1 MVVVFGSINLD
12 LVAQV
17 TRMPLPGETVRGQA
31 FATAP
36 GGKGANQALAAARA
50 GASVKMFGAVGR
62 DAFGAAALANL
73 EASGVDLTGVI
84 AVDTATGIAMIH
96 VDAYG
101 ENAITVVAGA
111 NDGAH
116 AGQVPD
122 EALRPDAVLVMQL
135 EVPLAEVMALAG
147 RARGTRIVLNAA
159 PAQALPD
166 ELLRMIDTLIVNET
180 EAAFA
185 AADLGLPAEPEQFA
199 LEASARYRCP
209 VVVSLGSR
217 GAIAA
222 REGELIRIAA
232 PAMDVVD
239 TTGAGDALV
248 GAVAA
253 ALDRGV
259 SLRQALA
266 EGVAAGS
273 LACTRRG
280 AQAALPTPAEI
291 ATLAA
296 TL

>member
-17 TRMPLPGETVRGQA
+17 ARMPVPGETVRGHA

-50 GASVKMFGAVGR
+50 GASVRMFGAVGR

-73 EASGVDLTGVI
+73 EASGVALAGVI
-84 AVDTATGIAMIH
+84 AVDAATGVAMIH
-96 VDAYG
+96 VDAHG

-111 NDGAH
+111 NDDAC

-159 PAQALPD
+159 PALALPD
-166 ELLRMIDTLIVNET
+166 ALLRMIDTLVVNAS
-180 EAAFA
+180 EAEFA
-185 AADLGLPAEPEQFA
+185 AAQLGLPSAPEQFA
-199 LEASARYRCP
+199 VEASMEFGCA

-217 GAIAA
+217 GALAA
-222 REGELIRIAA
+222 RGSDLLLIAA
-232 PAMDVVD
+232 PAMDAVD

-248 GAVAA
+248 GAYAA
-253 ALDRGV
+253 ALDRGG

-266 EGVAAGS
+266 DGVAAGS
-273 LACTRRG
+273 LACTRHG
-280 AQAALPTPAEI
+280 AQAGLPMRAEI
-291 ATLAA
+291 AVLAA

>member
-17 TRMPLPGETVRGQA
+17 ARMPVPGETVRGQA

-73 EASGVDLTGVI
+73 EASGVDLAGVI
-84 AVDTATGIAMIH
+84 AVDAATGVAVIH
-96 VDAYG
+96 VDAHG

-111 NDGAH
+111 NDEAH

-122 EALRPDAVLVMQL
+122 NALRPDAILVMQL

-159 PAQALPD
+159 PARALPIV
-166 ELLRMIDTLIVNET
+166 LLRMFDVLVVNET

-185 AADLGLPAEPEQFA
+185 AAALRLPAEPEQFA
-199 LEASARYRCP
+199 VEASEQHGCA

-222 REGELIRIAA
+222 REGELILIDA
-232 PAMDVVD
+232 PATDVVD

-248 GAVAA
+248 GAFAA
-253 ALDRGV
+253 ALDRGAT
-259 SLRQALA
+259 LRQALA
-266 EGVAAGS
+266 DGVAAGS

-280 AQAALPTPAEI
+280 AQAALPMRAEI
-291 ATLAA
+291 AALAA

>member
-17 TRMPLPGETVRGQA
+17 ARMPVPGETVRGQA

-73 EASGVDLTGVI
+73 EASGVDLAGVI
-84 AVDTATGIAMIH
+84 AVDAATGVAVIH
-96 VDAYG
+96 VDAHG

-111 NDGAH
+111 NDEAH

-122 EALRPDAVLVMQL
+122 NALRPDAILVMQL

-159 PAQALPD
+159 PALALPED
-166 ELLRMIDTLIVNET
+166 LLRMIDTLVVNES

-185 AADLGLPAEPEQFA
+185 ATELGLPEESEQFA
-199 LEASARYRCP
+199 IDASARYGCT

-217 GAIAA
+217 GALAA
-222 REGELIRIAA
+222 REGELVLIAA
-232 PAMDVVD
+232 PSVDVVD

-248 GAVAA
+248 GAYAT
-253 ALDRGV
+253 ALDRGA

-280 AQAALPTPAEI
+280 AQDALPARTEIAALAV
-291 ATLAA
+291 TL
-296 TL
+296 

>member
-17 TRMPLPGETVRGQA
+17 ARMPVPGETVRGQA

-73 EASGVDLTGVI
+73 EASGVDLAGVI
-84 AVDTATGIAMIH
+84 AVDAATGVAVIH
-96 VDAYG
+96 VDAHG

-111 NDGAH
+111 NDEAH

-122 EALRPDAVLVMQL
+122 NALRPDAILVMQL

-159 PAQALPD
+159 PALALPI
-166 ELLRMIDTLIVNET
+166 ELLQMIDVLVVNEN
-180 EAAFA
+180 EADVTA
-185 AADLGLPAEPEQFA
+185 AALRLPAEPEQFA
-199 LEASARYRCP
+199 VEASEQHGCA

-222 REGELIRIAA
+222 REGELILIDA
-232 PAMDVVD
+232 PATDVVD

-248 GAVAA
+248 GAFAA
-253 ALDRGV
+253 ALDRGAT
-259 SLRQALA
+259 LRQALA
-266 EGVAAGS
+266 DGVAAGS

-280 AQAALPTPAEI
+280 AQAALPMRAEI
-291 ATLAA
+291 AALAA

>member
-17 TRMPLPGETVRGQA
+17 ARMPVPGETVRGQA

-73 EASGVDLTGVI
+73 EASGVDLAGVI
-84 AVDTATGIAMIH
+84 AVDAATGVAVIH
-96 VDAYG
+96 VDAHG

-111 NDGAH
+111 NDEAH

-159 PAQALPD
+159 PALALPI
-166 ELLRMIDTLIVNET
+166 ELLQMIDVLVVNEN
-180 EAAFA
+180 EADFTA
-185 AADLGLPAEPEQFA
+185 AALRLPAEPEQFA
-199 LEASARYRCP
+199 VEASEQHGCA

-222 REGELIRIAA
+222 REGELILIDA
-232 PAMDVVD
+232 PATDVVD

-248 GAVAA
+248 GAFAA
-253 ALDRGV
+253 ALDRGAT
-259 SLRQALA
+259 LRQALA
-266 EGVAAGS
+266 DGVAAGS

-280 AQAALPTPAEI
+280 AQAALPMRAEI
-291 ATLAA
+291 AALAA

>member
-17 TRMPLPGETVRGQA
+17 ARMPVPGETVRGQA

-62 DAFGAAALANL
+62 DTFGAAALANL
-73 EASGVDLTGVI
+73 EASGVDLAGVI
-84 AVDTATGIAMIH
+84 AVAAATGVAMIH
-96 VDAYG
+96 VDAHG

-111 NDGAH
+111 NDEAH

-147 RARGTRIVLNAA
+147 RARGTRIILNAA
-159 PAQALPD
+159 PALAMPE
-166 ELLRMIDTLIVNET
+166 ELLQTIDTLVVNES
-180 EAAFA
+180 EAAFTA
-185 AADLGLPAEPEQFA
+185 AELDLPEESGQFA
-199 LEASARYRCP
+199 VDASERYGCT

-217 GAIAA
+217 GALAA
-222 REGELIRIAA
+222 REGVLVMIAA
-232 PAMDVVD
+232 PATDAVD

-248 GAVAA
+248 GAYAA
-253 ALDRGV
+253 ALDRGA

-273 LACTRRG
+273 LACTRHG
-280 AQAALPTPAEI
+280 AQAALPMRAEI
-291 ATLAA
+291 AALAA

>member
-17 TRMPLPGETVRGQA
+17 ARMPVPGETVRGQA

-73 EASGVDLTGVI
+73 EASGVDLAGVI
-84 AVDTATGIAMIH
+84 AVDAATGVAVIH
-96 VDAYG
+96 VDAHG

-111 NDGAH
+111 NDEAH

-122 EALRPDAVLVMQL
+122 NALRPDAILVMQL

-159 PAQALPD
+159 PALALPI
-166 ELLRMIDTLIVNET
+166 ELLRMIDVLVVNET

-185 AADLGLPAEPEQFA
+185 AAALRLPAEPEQFA
-199 LEASARYRCP
+199 VEASEQHGCA

-222 REGELIRIAA
+222 REGELILIDA
-232 PAMDVVD
+232 PATDVVD

-248 GAVAA
+248 GAFAA
-253 ALDRGV
+253 ALDRGAT
-259 SLRQALA
+259 LRQALA
-266 EGVAAGS
+266 DGVAAGS

-280 AQAALPTPAEI
+280 AQAALPMRAEI
-291 ATLAA
+291 AALAA